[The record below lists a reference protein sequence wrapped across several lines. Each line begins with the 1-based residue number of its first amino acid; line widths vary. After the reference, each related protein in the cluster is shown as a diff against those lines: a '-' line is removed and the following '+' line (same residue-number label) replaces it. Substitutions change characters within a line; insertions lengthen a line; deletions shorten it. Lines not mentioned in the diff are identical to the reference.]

1 MTAQMNSISMIA
13 RAFQEGGIWMYAILI
28 VQIVISAII
37 VERIYSLFF
46 VKTKNQKDLLLS
58 FEEDIKH
65 GRLEKVISRARNLS
79 EQESIAAVIQA
90 GAQAASSFGGKDEIQ
105 SKMDEVLSVENVK
118 LERRTGFL
126 SMFANVSTL
135 LGLLGTIIGL
145 IQAFASIA
153 NMNGAEK
160 SLLLTQGVALAMNTT
175 AYGLIVAIPT
185 LIIYA
190 ILVNRTNQLQEE
202 LNQSAFK
209 AFNWLS
215 FNYESTARK
224 INSSKS
230 V

>member
-1 MTAQMNSISMIA
+1 
-13 RAFQEGGIWMYAILI
+13 
-28 VQIVISAII
+28 